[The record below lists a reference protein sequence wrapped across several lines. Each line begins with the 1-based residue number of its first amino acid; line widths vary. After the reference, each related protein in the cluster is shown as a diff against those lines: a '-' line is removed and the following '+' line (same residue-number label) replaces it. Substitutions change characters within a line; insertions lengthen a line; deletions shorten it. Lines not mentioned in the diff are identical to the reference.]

1 MLDALKK
8 MINKTNLS
16 SQSTQ
21 FKYQMCK
28 KGLILEKIK
37 YLNEFQSIVLHLD
50 AAVNLV
56 TIIQSLKNFTA
67 EPENDIILSNYE
79 PCHFLILFYKLSLFY
94 QEIFVGIS

>member
-1 MLDALKK
+1 M
-8 MINKTNLS
+8 S

-21 FKYQMCK
+21 FKHQMCK
-28 KGLILEKIK
+28 KGIILEKVK

-56 TIIQSLKNFTA
+56 NIIQCLKNFTA

-79 PCHFLILFYKLSLFY
+79 TYHFLILFYK
-94 QEIFVGIS
+94 